1 MRFDT
6 SDIAQSIEQV
16 RACTE
21 GDEVLELIPKP
32 LRPVR
37 LRTAVGTTPPVLR
50 GPELSDGV
58 PIETDEPDYTW
69 LDLIELE
76 L

>member
-6 SDIAQSIEQV
+6 GDIAQSIEQV

-21 GDEVLELIPKP
+21 VEEVLELIPKP
-32 LRPVR
+32 LRPMR

-50 GPELSDGV
+50 KPELSDGV
-58 PIETDEPDYTW
+58 PIETDEPDYGW
-69 LDLIELE
+69 LDRIELE